1 MPVGGAEWYKEQPS
15 NRNFLNPIGYLL
27 KLEKFEGVDFFCQG
41 ANVPDISM
49 PSIEVGSPF
58 RSLPIVPGGGVSFGD
73 FSVRFIVD
81 EDLKN
86 YYSIHSWMRDNGNAD
101 QMARTTPEKD
111 IYTDGQLHIVTS
123 QYNPAFVV
131 EFRSLFPV
139 SLTNLQFDATISDVE
154 YITAEVTFK
163 HQQFFIR
170 DKSMLSLIHI

>member
-1 MPVGGAEWYKEQPS
+1 MSAQWYKEQPS

-49 PSIEVGSPF
+49 PSIDVASPF
-58 RSLPIVPGGGVSFGD
+58 RSLPIIPGGGVSFGD
-73 FSVRFIVD
+73 FAVRFIVD

-101 QMARTTPEKD
+101 QMARSTPEKD

-131 EFRSLFPV
+131 EFRDLFPV

-163 HQQFFIR
+163 HQQFFLR
-170 DKSMLSLIHI
+170 DKSMRAL

>member
-49 PSIEVGSPF
+49 PAIEVGSPF

-73 FSVRFIVD
+73 FAVRFIVD

-86 YYSIHSWMRDNGNAD
+86 YYSIHKWMRDNGNAD
-101 QMARTTPEKD
+101 QMARTKF
-111 IYTDGQLHIVTS
+111 S
-123 QYNPAFVV
+123 R
-131 EFRSLFPV
+131 FRAIGTFNARMCGV
-139 SLTNLQFDATISDVE
+139 SLNPNPSESSQSPTRQEFAHTCTTRIALPLF
-154 YITAEVTFK
+154 
-163 HQQFFIR
+163 
-170 DKSMLSLIHI
+170 

>member
-41 ANVPDISM
+41 ANVPDINM

-73 FSVRFIVD
+73 FAVRFIVD

-86 YYSIHSWMRDNGNAD
+86 YYSIHKWMRDNGCLL
-101 QMARTTPEKD
+101 
-111 IYTDGQLHIVTS
+111 YTS
-123 QYNPAFVV
+123 P
-131 EFRSLFPV
+131 SP
-139 SLTNLQFDATISDVE
+139 
-154 YITAEVTFK
+154 
-163 HQQFFIR
+163 R
-170 DKSMLSLIHI
+170 DRG